1 MCSFGISAIFFLL
14 LQCVEH
20 FEKWAAVFFVW
31 YFDIAKKR
39 LWKLHDS
46 FAPSCFEC
54 ADVLSVKCKRSS
66 MEIRPFPKNYT
77 LNRVALCF
85 SSIYIKYHVLRM
97 KRKKYA
103 LQPLN
108 TIVPKKEFV
117 VFAIIADFSERKL
130 FQLTYE

>member
-1 MCSFGISAIFFLL
+1 
-14 LQCVEH
+14 
-20 FEKWAAVFFVW
+20 
-31 YFDIAKKR
+31 
-39 LWKLHDS
+39 
-46 FAPSCFEC
+46 
-54 ADVLSVKCKRSS
+54 
-66 MEIRPFPKNYT
+66 
-77 LNRVALCF
+77 
-85 SSIYIKYHVLRM
+85 M